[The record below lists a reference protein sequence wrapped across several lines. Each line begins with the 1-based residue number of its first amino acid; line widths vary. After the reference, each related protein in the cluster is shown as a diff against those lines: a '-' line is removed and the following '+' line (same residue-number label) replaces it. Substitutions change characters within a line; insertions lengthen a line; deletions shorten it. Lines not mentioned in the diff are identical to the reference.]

1 MPLIDLDARSRPGR
15 REQRE
20 LGGQAVPVIRSPRPE
35 AQGLVLKTVNG
46 LSSLL
51 TGMRITLRY
60 VTHPSTVVTRQY
72 PENRETL
79 EMTPRYRA
87 RLVFI
92 EEEEG
97 WHRCTGCRI
106 CEKACPNT
114 SILIETQKGQAS
126 AKTEIVRYTWRLDT
140 CTFCNACV
148 QACPHDAITFDGAF
162 ESAVYDRRLLVY
174 NLNTYAGPHA
184 ALAAKIEDPE
194 ARAASRVSVG
204 RYEGPLPL
212 SGTPL
217 DGLPALGAPGTDP
230 EASR

>member
-1 MPLIDLDARSRPGR
+1 MPLIDLDPRSRPGR

-20 LGGQAVPVIRSPRPE
+20 LGGQTLTVMRSPRPE
-35 AQGLVLKTVNG
+35 AQGLVRKTVNG
-46 LSSLL
+46 LASLL
-51 TGMRITLRY
+51 TGMGITLRY
-60 VTHPSTVVTRQY
+60 VTHPSTIVTRQY

-79 EMTPRYRA
+79 TLAARYRA
-87 RLVFI
+87 RLLFI
-92 EEEEG
+92 HEEEG

-148 QACPHDAITFDGAF
+148 QACPHEAIEFDGAF
-162 ESAVYDRRLLVY
+162 ESSVYDRRLLVY

-194 ARAASRVSVG
+194 TRTASRVPVG
-204 RYEGPLPL
+204 RYEGPLPMA
-212 SGTPL
+212 GTPL
-217 DGLPALGAPGTDP
+217 DGLPALVPGREDP
-230 EASR
+230 R